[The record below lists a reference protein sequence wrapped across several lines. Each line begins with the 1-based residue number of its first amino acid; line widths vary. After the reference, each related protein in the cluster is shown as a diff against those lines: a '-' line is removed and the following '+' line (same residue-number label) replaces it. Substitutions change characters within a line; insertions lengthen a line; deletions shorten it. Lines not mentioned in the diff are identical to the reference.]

1 MTKIEALERLEGAG
15 LTPAHYR
22 TARRILDRVHDD
34 NGYVRLDY
42 ARARAI
48 CETESDETVRG
59 HLARLS
65 AADLITVRRNAAI
78 HIHWHGWDGEDTQP
92 ALIDA
97 ETEPV
102 NSRGIRVNSA
112 RNPREIRAAQP
123 DTEEGEPVNSRG
135 IRVKSA
141 RNSREIR
148 AAQPDTEVE
157 KADPVYI
164 VTTTNVVVDN
174 NNNNNNNSLS
184 SSSSFG
190 QAVTMEAAATIDPA
204 AWAQVRATY
213 EGNFGLFT
221 SLLVDRVKATMRQ
234 YPAEMVVLAMDKA
247 IGAEKRR
254 WDYVEGILRNWA
266 AEGYGSNA
274 AGTSSKAA
282 MGNTAKGRGAG
293 RSVDAAVGGSVGRD
307 ARQAEADA
315 EPTWLDEHYRAS
327 GWYEQRAT
335 ARVGIDRTREWPEE

>member
-123 DTEEGEPVNSRG
+123 DTE
-135 IRVKSA
+135 
-141 RNSREIR
+141 
-148 AAQPDTEVE
+148 VE

-174 NNNNNNNSLS
+174 NDNNNNNSLSSSS

-315 EPTWLDEHYRAS
+315 EPAWLDEHYRAS